1 MAWKY
6 PPNLIKGEYVVD
18 NIAFS
23 ENYLSVVEETAGR
36 LGEHNF
42 KVSPKT
48 PVLERTS
55 LAPGYSMKLAHAR
68 STASSFSTDVA
79 AGETLPPQWIGIRS
93 VPSYQTFPDEGM
105 TLTFTS
111 RGGPTWIC
119 GSFTLHNCTVGD
131 NRYATYADLGPPGP
145 SSRELDYFD
154 RAKGFGFNCALQLN
168 GSILNETLVGSG
180 DPTNDFFDNEG
191 NTDTNISP
199 KGGGGI
205 QGASTAVVVD
215 AVIDLEPG
223 THTLRIAVQNIL
235 SSNGNAE
242 SEAAIS
248 SREIFA
254 LELTR

>member
-1 MAWKY
+1 
-6 PPNLIKGEYVVD
+6 VD

-68 STASSFSTDVA
+68 STASSFSTDVVGDA
-79 AGETLPPQWIGIRS
+79 ELPPQWIGIRS

-131 NRYATYADLGPPGP
+131 RRHTSRAVILATPRDNRP
-145 SSRELDYFD
+145 FD

-191 NTDTNISP
+191 NTNTNINP

-235 SSNGNAE
+235 SSNGNDE

>member
-18 NIAFS
+18 SIAFS
-23 ENYLSVVEETAGR
+23 ENYLSVAEETAGR

-42 KVSPKT
+42 KVTKV

-79 AGETLPPQWIGIRS
+79 AGETLPPQWVAIRS

-119 GSFTLHNCTVGD
+119 GSFTLHNCTVG
-131 NRYATYADLGPPGP
+131 ADRKVSYDDLR
-145 SSRELDYFD
+145 SAETDYFD

-180 DPTNDFFDNEG
+180 DTTNDFFDNEG
-191 NTDTNISP
+191 NTNTNINP

-235 SSNGNAE
+235 SSNGNQKAK
-242 SEAAIS
+242 AAVS